1 MSKQSELSE
10 ANQETL
16 DNFFI
21 TPSGESMLAH
31 LGINPTAIK
40 TIKPPWKRNRYR
52 AVVNWLMKYKPLS
65 DVTNIEKV
73 KGLLESFYHFSEV
86 EEVEAWNQ
94 ALKILVINITHP
106 ENEQLHNQLFTW
118 GYYRNLLEL
127 YKRFLEH
134 LANIHPY
141 YQTIFLY
148 GMGKVYYAQGYRK
161 KASEYYQ
168 QALELA
174 RTLPDFQQESA
185 ILNSLGLV
193 YLYLRNHFQSINYT
207 WQSLVIAWKNHN
219 YQGQAIALN
228 SLGLVF
234 CQKGKYSKAI
244 KYLQESLRILRQ
256 SYNPSYEGRVLGS
269 LAQAY
274 GGLENYEKAIEYQ
287 QQHLTLMQTTQ
298 DRAGEGEAL
307 FNLATT
313 LAICKRDSEALKC
326 FQECLE
332 ICREIGNRLIEVYV
346 LLNLTAFYQRL
357 GNKDLVRKYCQQA
370 FTIADKL
377 GIPLD
382 SFQQL
387 GPRLQKTQREAAQ

>member
-1 MSKQSELSE
+1 MHKEPELNVEEKLAPQKVCLTPYSERFLAE
-10 ANQETL
+10 VGIEPATL
-16 DNFFI
+16 KLI
-21 TPSGESMLAH
+21 IP
-31 LGINPTAIK
+31 K
-40 TIKPPWKRNRYR
+40 WKRTQYR
-52 AVVNWLMKYKPLS
+52 AVINWLTKYKPAIDASNL
-65 DVTNIEKV
+65 DQVR
-73 KGLLESFYHFSEV
+73 GYLEAFHHLC
-86 EEVEAWNQ
+86 EVEAWNQ

-127 YKRFLEH
+127 YKIFLEH

-148 GMGKVYYAQGYRK
+148 GMGKVYYAQGYLE
-161 KASEYYQ
+161 KAIEYYQ

-174 RTLPDFQQESA
+174 RTLPDCQHESA

-244 KYLQESLRILRQ
+244 KYMQESLRILRQ
-256 SYNPSYEGRVLGS
+256 SYNPSLEGRVLGS

-332 ICREIGNRLIEVYV
+332 ICREIGNRLTEVYV

>member
-1 MSKQSELSE
+1 MSYLTEPEAKELKITNE
-10 ANQETL
+10 VN
-16 DNFFI
+16 I
-21 TPSGESMLAH
+21 TPPGDSILSY
-31 LGINPTAIK
+31 LGIEPATVK
-40 TIKPPWKRNRYR
+40 SIKPLTKRTQYR
-52 AVVNWLMKYKPLS
+52 AVINWLTKYKP
-65 DVTNIEKV
+65 VTDASNLDQV
-73 KGLLESFYHFSEV
+73 RGYLEAFHHLC
-86 EEVEAWNQ
+86 EVEAWNQ

-118 GYYRNLLEL
+118 GYYRNLSEL
-127 YKRFLEH
+127 YNRFLEH
-134 LANIHPY
+134 LANIYPS

-148 GMGKVYYAQGYRK
+148 GIGKVYYAQGYLE
-161 KASEYYQ
+161 KAIEYYQ
-168 QALELA
+168 PALELS
-174 RTLPDFQQESA
+174 RTLPDGQQESA

-193 YLYLRNHFQSINYT
+193 YLYLGNHSQSINYT

-234 CQKGKYSKAI
+234 CQHGKYSKAI
-244 KYLQESLRILRQ
+244 KYQQESLRILRQ

-313 LAICKRDSEALKC
+313 LAICKRDLEALKC
-326 FQECLE
+326 FKESLE
-332 ICREIGNRLIEVYV
+332 ICREIGNRLTEINV
-346 LLNLTAFYQRL
+346 LLNLIAFDQRL
-357 GNKDLVRKYCQQA
+357 GNKDLLRKYYQQA
-370 FTIADKL
+370 FTIANEL
-377 GIPLD
+377 GIPRD
-382 SFQQL
+382 CFTTSGQNS
-387 GPRLQKTQREAAQ
+387 RELLK

>member
-1 MSKQSELSE
+1 MNKKPELNVEEKLAPQKVSMTPYSEKILAE
-10 ANQETL
+10 VGIEPATL
-16 DNFFI
+16 KLI
-21 TPSGESMLAH
+21 TP
-31 LGINPTAIK
+31 K
-40 TIKPPWKRNRYR
+40 WKRTQYR
-52 AVVNWLMKYKPLS
+52 AVINWLTKYKPATDASNL
-65 DVTNIEKV
+65 DRVR
-73 KGLLESFYHFSEV
+73 GYLESFHHLS
-86 EEVEAWNQ
+86 EVEAWNQ
-94 ALKILVINITHP
+94 ALKILVINIIEP

-118 GYYRNLLEL
+118 GYYRDLSKL
-127 YKRFLEH
+127 YNRFLEP
-134 LANIHPY
+134 LVNIDPY

-148 GMGKVYYAQGYRK
+148 GMGKVYYAQGYLE
-161 KASEYYQ
+161 KAIKYYQ
-168 QALELA
+168 QALEFA
-174 RTLPDFQQESA
+174 RTLPDCQQESA

-193 YLYLRNHFQSINYT
+193 YLYLGNHSKSINYT
-207 WQSLVIAWKNHN
+207 WEGLVIAWKNHN

-244 KYLQESLRILRQ
+244 KYLEESLRILRQ
-256 SYNPSYEGRVLGS
+256 SYSPSYEGRVLGS

-298 DRAGEGEAL
+298 DRAGEGDAL

-313 LAICKRDSEALKC
+313 LAICKRDSESMKY
-326 FQECLE
+326 FQESLD
-332 ICREIGNRLIEVYV
+332 ICRGIGNRLTEVNV

-370 FTIADKL
+370 FSIADQL

-387 GPRLQKTQREAAQ
+387 GPRLQKTQKEAAQ